1 MSTDGKIKERD
12 EIEATANYL
21 LRRVQLSGKLM
32 NELQKLVEGPE
43 PEDWRTALTHVVTS
57 TLDDAQPCTGCGY
70 PRGSEGHGKHAALV
84 SHAKDVTDLNHMMA
98 LWRVTESLKEE

>member
-1 MSTDGKIKERD
+1 MTEGTVKERD

-32 NELQKLVEGPE
+32 VELQRLVEGPE
-43 PEDWRTALTHVVTS
+43 PDDWRKALTHVVTS
-57 TLDDAQPCTGCGY
+57 TLNDSEPCSGCGY

-84 SHAKDVTDLNHMMA
+84 GHAKDVVDLNHMMA
-98 LWRVTESLKEE
+98 LWRVSDSLRED